1 MKRADVKPGVVAML
15 SLGRRGSIRVTVIRA
30 AMLADIDERP
40 GAWVCED
47 ANGRYRTATARQ
59 LSPCPVTSRDGAL
72 LGYVGP
78 REPGQ
83 TIDAGDVVITTTL
96 QRLG

>member
-1 MKRADVKPGVVAML
+1 MRQSQVKPGTVAIL
-15 SLGRRGSIRVTVIRA
+15 SLGRRGAIRVTVIRA
-30 AMLADIDERP
+30 AMLADIDQRP

-59 LSPCPVTSRDGAL
+59 LQPCPVTDASGAL
-72 LGYVGP
+72 LGYVG
-78 REPGQ
+78 RGEPGQ

-96 QRLG
+96 HRLG